1 MKTLFQ
7 MILGCCIILCS
18 CQRPLPEATL
28 LEEELALFPDYRE
41 VTIPHNIA
49 PLNFKLRTAEPSIL
63 VLSCGEDQVRIDTED
78 GVFQFSEKEWKAFM
92 NKVKGQQ
99 VKADIYINRNE
110 KWYLTPSFNFE
121 VSNDAIDAY
130 LVYRRIAPGYRMWN
144 EMGIYQRHLE
154 SFTETTFLSNKQTNN
169 NCINCHSFNQ
179 QDAKQMLFH
188 QRKTHGGTYFVRN
201 GEIEKLN
208 TKFCDSIATLVYP
221 FWHPS
226 GKYVAFSTNETHQD
240 FHLNDPNRIEV
251 YDNQS
256 NVVIYD
262 IEKHEVLVAPHL
274 FSNENLETFPSFS
287 PDGKELYF
295 CSAPSKA
302 MPDSYRDI
310 KYNLLRVSFDPVNR
324 TIGTKIDTLYNA
336 AKEGRSVRFPRIS
349 PDGSHLMYT
358 VSDYGNFS
366 IWHKDADLRLLNLKT
381 GETNCME
388 LVNSKDVES
397 YHSWS
402 SNGYWFV
409 FSSRREDGLY
419 TRPYI
424 AHIDKDGN
432 LSKPFLLPQANPD
445 YYDLSLFSFNIP
457 ELVKNAIEVDNY
469 ELVQTSKYGK
479 ATKIK

>member
-28 LEEELALFPDYRE
+28 LEEELTLFPDYRE

-110 KWYLTPSFNFE
+110 KWYLTPNFNFE

-201 GEIEKLN
+201 GEIEKLD

-221 FWHPS
+221 YWHPS

-274 FSNENLETFPSFS
+274 FSNENLETYPSFS

-295 CSAPSKA
+295 
-302 MPDSYRDI
+302 
-310 KYNLLRVSFDPVNR
+310 
-324 TIGTKIDTLYNA
+324 
-336 AKEGRSVRFPRIS
+336 
-349 PDGSHLMYT
+349 
-358 VSDYGNFS
+358 
-366 IWHKDADLRLLNLKT
+366 
-381 GETNCME
+381 
-388 LVNSKDVES
+388 
-397 YHSWS
+397 
-402 SNGYWFV
+402 
-409 FSSRREDGLY
+409 
-419 TRPYI
+419 
-424 AHIDKDGN
+424 
-432 LSKPFLLPQANPD
+432 
-445 YYDLSLFSFNIP
+445 
-457 ELVKNAIEVDNY
+457 
-469 ELVQTSKYGK
+469 
-479 ATKIK
+479 

>member
-1 MKTLFQ
+1 M
-7 MILGCCIILCS
+7 
-18 CQRPLPEATL
+18 
-28 LEEELALFPDYRE
+28 
-41 VTIPHNIA
+41 
-49 PLNFKLRTAEPSIL
+49 
-63 VLSCGEDQVRIDTED
+63 
-78 GVFQFSEKEWKAFM
+78 
-92 NKVKGQQ
+92 
-99 VKADIYINRNE
+99 
-110 KWYLTPSFNFE
+110 
-121 VSNDAIDAY
+121 
-130 LVYRRIAPGYRMWN
+130 
-144 EMGIYQRHLE
+144 
-154 SFTETTFLSNKQTNN
+154 
-169 NCINCHSFNQ
+169 
-179 QDAKQMLFH
+179 
-188 QRKTHGGTYFVRN
+188 
-201 GEIEKLN
+201 
-208 TKFCDSIATLVYP
+208 
-221 FWHPS
+221 
-226 GKYVAFSTNETHQD
+226 
-240 FHLNDPNRIEV
+240 NDPNRIEV

-274 FSNENLETFPSFS
+274 FSNENLETYPSFS

-302 MPDSYRDI
+302 MPDSYREI

-402 SNGYWFV
+402 SNGCWFV